1 MPRHLVAL
9 TFDFWNTLYSAD
21 DGAMDN
27 VRPQRTAAMRRLL
40 AAAGT
45 RPSEEAMQRAY
56 RSSFDAY
63 MTAWQAG
70 RHHGAREQVLFFLE
84 HFAVDADKVGAEAL
98 SQTVREIEDASLLA
112 DPRLLPGVPDTVP
125 ALVEAGYRLGL
136 ISDTSLTPGRILRDY
151 LENDGLL
158 DLFSVLTFSDET
170 GYPKPDRR
178 MFETTLAGLGAE
190 PAQAAHVG
198 DTPRTDI
205 AGAKAVGMVA
215 IRCAGVMDH
224 PEPPEADFVI
234 HDHRELPGIL
244 EQLAEQPS
252 AGC

>member
-45 RPSEEAMQRAY
+45 SPSEEAMQRAY

-84 HFAVDADKVGAEAL
+84 
-98 SQTVREIEDASLLA
+98 
-112 DPRLLPGVPDTVP
+112 
-125 ALVEAGYRLGL
+125 
-136 ISDTSLTPGRILRDY
+136 
-151 LENDGLL
+151 
-158 DLFSVLTFSDET
+158 
-170 GYPKPDRR
+170 
-178 MFETTLAGLGAE
+178 
-190 PAQAAHVG
+190 
-198 DTPRTDI
+198 
-205 AGAKAVGMVA
+205 
-215 IRCAGVMDH
+215 
-224 PEPPEADFVI
+224 
-234 HDHRELPGIL
+234 
-244 EQLAEQPS
+244 
-252 AGC
+252 